1 MSQGFG
7 NFTASTNV
15 GTGVTFS
22 SLYDPLHL
30 LRVTKNLFY
39 EKYAQARFVP
49 ANSGVKEMFAFR
61 YKNLLPA
68 TTPLTEGV
76 LPSGSQIVREKVTFG
91 IAQYGDFIKYTDQLD
106 VFDVDTMKTQF
117 IDILGDQAALT
128 NDVIVR
134 DVIYGGTQVIY
145 ANGAADRAGVVTGT
159 KKVVVGDL
167 QLAVL
172 KLKNAAAKKYSE
184 IISGST
190 KIGTVPVRSAY
201 IAFVHPNLVED
212 LRGLTG
218 WINVEN
224 YSMSEKA
231 MEGEVG
237 SWGDIRFLE
246 NNNAKTFVE
255 SATNVYTILIVA
267 KDAYAAVSVR
277 GKGGTETI
285 HKPITSGGT
294 ENALNQVG
302 SIGWKMYCGAKI
314 LNDLFMVRIE
324 TLVTLD
330 VADATPYTAQGTGA

>member
-1 MSQGFG
+1 MSTGFG
-7 NFTASTNV
+7 NFTASANAT
-15 GTGVTFS
+15 TGVTFS

-39 EKYAQARFVP
+39 EKYSQSRFVP
-49 ANSGVKEMFAFR
+49 SNAGVKEMFAFR

-76 LPSGSQIVREKVTFG
+76 LPSGSTIVREKVSFG

-106 VFDVDTMKTQF
+106 TFDVDTMKTQF

-128 NDVIVR
+128 HDVITR

-145 ANGAADRAGVVTGT
+145 ANGATTRATVVSGT
-159 KKVVVGDL
+159 KKVIDGDL
-167 QLAVL
+167 KLAVL
-172 KLKNAAAKKYSE
+172 KLKNAAAKKYTD
-184 IISGST
+184 IVSGST
-190 KIGTVPVRSAY
+190 KIATTPIRSAY
-201 IAFVHPNLVED
+201 LAFVHPNLVED
-212 LRGLTG
+212 LRGLSG
-218 WINVEN
+218 FVNVEN
-224 YSMSEKA
+224 YSFSEKA
-231 MEGEVG
+231 MEYEVG
-237 SWGDIRFLE
+237 AIGDIRFLE

-267 KDAYAAVSVR
+267 KDAYATVSVR

-285 HKPITSGGT
+285 HKPITSGGV

-302 SIGWKMYCGAKI
+302 SIGWKMYAGAKI

-324 TLVTLD
+324 TLATYD
-330 VADATPYTAQGTGA
+330 VADSTPYTAQGTGA